1 MIIAALITVLFHRLK
16 QPVVL
21 GYIVAGAII
30 GPHTPPFSLVHDLD
44 TIKTLSELGVVLL
57 MFSIGME
64 FSLKKLKKVGS
75 TAFIAASL
83 EIVLMMW
90 IGYEIGLF
98 FQWSKMDSIFLGAI
112 LSISS
117 STIIIKALQGLGKNK
132 EHFAEYV
139 LGILIVEDILA
150 IVILALLSGVAVT
163 GSLAPAQIAVT
174 VTQLSIFLVV
184 VLVLGLI
191 AVPRFIQYVD
201 RFKDDE
207 VLLITVL
214 GLCFGV
220 ALLAA
225 KLGYSIALGAFLI
238 GAVIAEC
245 RQILKL
251 EELLKPVRDMF
262 SAIFFVSIGLLI
274 EPGLLVEHFW
284 AIIVITLAVIIGKVV
299 TCTFGTFVAGHSP
312 QTSLRVGM
320 SLAQIGEFSFIIAAM
335 GMTLEKN
342 KTSDFLYPITVTVS
356 VLTTLTTPYLIR
368 AADPTVHWLERN
380 LPRSVFAYLNFYT
393 RWVEQMCS
401 KGKENPLAD
410 VAKRLLLDLGLL
422 ALLISAIFISATF
435 LDDYLFAQWPKFP
448 FGKNG
453 ASIIAWLG
461 AISASSF
468 LYVACFRKLEA
479 LGIICGELTNGWA
492 TEEDASQTLKRF
504 VGGVILIIG
513 CSALVLLTLGL
524 SYSLLPSW
532 KLLVFPALLA
542 VLMVGLFRNRLGA
555 LYAAGQA
562 AITDT
567 LNQPKDKP
575 VSDSPDPIL
584 KEGSLVRIE
593 VPPGA
598 EVHGKNLAYLRF
610 RALTGANIA
619 GIESSGK
626 ARINPGADYEL
637 QVGDQVLVFG
647 DPEQVEAARCLL
659 ERKSDSNPEST

>member
-1 MIIAALITVLFHRLK
+1 MITAALITVLFHRLK

-30 GPHTPPFSLVHDLD
+30 GPHTPPFSVIHDTD
-44 TIKTLSELGVVLL
+44 TIKTLSELGIVLL

-64 FSLKKLKKVGS
+64 FSLKKLKKVGA

-83 EIVLMMW
+83 EILLMMW
-90 IGYEIGLF
+90 IGYEIGVMF
-98 FQWSKMDSIFLGAI
+98 GWGKMDSIFLGAI

-163 GSLAPAQIAVT
+163 GDLAPLQIAGT
-174 VTQLSIFLVV
+174 VTQLAIFLVV

-191 AVPRFIQYVD
+191 AVPRFIQYVAG
-201 RFKDDE
+201 FKDDE
-207 VLLITVL
+207 VLLVTML

-220 ALLAA
+220 SLLAA

-274 EPGLLVEHFW
+274 EPRLLVEHFW
-284 AIIVITLAVIIGKVV
+284 AIVVIALAVIIGKVL
-299 TCTFGTFVAGHSP
+299 TCSFGTFVAGHNP

-368 AADPTVHWLERN
+368 AADPTVHWLEKH
-380 LPRSVFAYLNFYT
+380 LPPATFKYLDFYT
-393 RWVEQMCS
+393 RWVEELFFN
-401 KGKENPLAD
+401 KENNPLAD
-410 VAKRLLLDLGLL
+410 VAKRLLVDLGLL
-422 ALLISAIFISATF
+422 ALLIAAIFISATF
-435 LDDYLFAQWPKFP
+435 LDDFVFRYWPHFP
-448 FGKNG
+448 GGMTG
-453 ASIIAWLG
+453 ASILAWLG
-461 AISASSF
+461 AMTFSSF
-468 LYVACFRKLEA
+468 LYVASFRKLEA
-479 LGIICGELTNGWA
+479 LGILCGELCDDWA
-492 TEEDASQTLKRF
+492 PKEEDSLILKRF
-504 VGGVILIIG
+504 INGAILVVG
-513 CSALVLLTLGL
+513 CSFLTLMTLAFTSSILPPSNLLLLLVLITATVV
-524 SYSLLPSW
+524 
-532 KLLVFPALLA
+532 VF
-542 VLMVGLFRNRLGA
+542 FRNKLA
-555 LYAAGQA
+555 AVYAAGQV
-562 AITDT
+562 AITNT
-567 LNQPKDKP
+567 LNQPKDHP
-575 VSDSPDPIL
+575 HSGAPGDPML
-584 KEGSLVRIE
+584 KGGSLVRIE
-593 VPPGA
+593 VPAGA
-598 EVHGKNLAYLRF
+598 AVHGKNLAALRF
-610 RALTGANIA
+610 RAVTGANIA
-619 GIESSGK
+619 GVDRAGA
-626 ARINPGADYEL
+626 ARINPGPDCEL
-637 QVGDQVLVFG
+637 RTGDQVLVFG
-647 DPEQVEAARCLL
+647 EPEHVEAARKLL
-659 ERKSDSNPEST
+659 TEKDS